1 MVSTYLGRRVA
12 ILIGAIQPHAICAQW
27 LVGWS
32 TMFRGKGGHLMRKY
46 SLIVAVAAAISL
58 ALMGVDL
65 WMWQR
70 ERFLLAIEGTAPVP
84 SIHETP
90 TLAAT
95 NSEEPAFKGFEAQ
108 WDSKLTLPSTNVSL
122 AR

>member
-1 MVSTYLGRRVA
+1 
-12 ILIGAIQPHAICAQW
+12 
-27 LVGWS
+27 
-32 TMFRGKGGHLMRKY
+32 MRKY
-46 SLIVAVAAAISL
+46 SWAVAVAAALPL

-70 ERFLLAIEGTAPVP
+70 ERSVLAIERTAPVP

-108 WDSKLTLPSTNVSL
+108 WDSKLTLPSRNVSL